1 MNKLNQQQINQLKI
15 GDKIEIITFH
25 YMIGRLHT
33 TRIIRDIFKNL
44 DAPELDLEFFIAY
57 RIAFSDR
64 FIGCLP
70 LPRTNPD
77 DITSPFFILIF
88 YVF

>member
-44 DAPELDLEFFIAY
+44 DGNQTI
-57 RIAFSDR
+57 
-64 FIGCLP
+64 
-70 LPRTNPD
+70 
-77 DITSPFFILIF
+77 
-88 YVF
+88 YVKCFGWDSFKLRANEMISKVCG